1 MSCAKTV
8 ELTEMQFQMLSRV
21 SPRNILHA
29 VVDASTR
36 RGTFKGMWP
45 SEKYS
50 KA

>member
-8 ELTEMQFQMLSRV
+8 ELTGL

-29 VVDASTR
+29 DVDASTR

-45 SEKYS
+45 TEKYS